1 MAETLY
7 ITMVEAGWRGQSSDH
22 EWPKT
27 PKHTVQNPFPRRTGP
42 KTHSEASGA
51 PAPKDTQTSQPHC
64 PTGMVDENVSTP
76 GQWLIHS
83 LKGGNALSAHHMPHP
98 ELRMQR

>member
-27 PKHTVQNPFPRRTGP
+27 PKYTVQNPFPRRTGP

-83 LKGGNALSAHHMPHP
+83 LKGGNALSAHHTP
-98 ELRMQR
+98 LTGLVR